1 MKARGQTIYSGK
13 LTIGV
18 KNIMSIVYCSSEKRA
33 LSDIGHNRPEGVE
46 KFGVLGAQGA
56 SLRPRP
62 LLQVSRIIPGPVI
75 LLTVIDPV
83 VVQPTT

>member
-18 KNIMSIVYCSSEKRA
+18 KNIMSIVYCASEKRA

-46 KFGVLGAQGA
+46 KFGVLGA
-56 SLRPRP
+56 SLHPRP
-62 LLQVSRIIPGPVI
+62 LLQVSRIIAGYI

-83 VVQPTT
+83 VVQPET